1 MNAAGDRFVV
11 TKVRRARGRVSFG
24 TVANAEYV
32 LPADDRAVSRFERLP
47 APRGALR
54 IPLLELQEHQCRFP
68 LGAGELY
75 CGIPEGDR
83 KPYCPFHA
91 GIAYNR

>member
-1 MNAAGDRFVV
+1 MNVQ
-11 TKVRRARGRVSFG
+11 TKVKRGRGMSFG
-24 TVANAEYV
+24 AITNAENV
-32 LPADDRAVSRFERLP
+32 TPPDDRAVARFERLP
-47 APRGALR
+47 APRGALC
-54 IPLLELQEHQCRFP
+54 IPLLELVDHQCRFP
-68 LGAGELY
+68 LGSGALY